1 MVWRWTGDNAFRDQM
16 YAFTKKNM
24 QYMIGLIKPGDP
36 WPAGA
41 TVHQVTLNGS
51 VAHYTVRD
59 TNAGREVLVSTPCRG
74 QTWRVHVVA
83 G

>member
-1 MVWRWTGDNAFRDQM
+1 MRQLPC
-16 YAFTKKNM
+16 
-24 QYMIGLIKPGDP
+24 QYHGNRARRAGTARAGAWSPANGTTA
-36 WPAGA
+36 AGA

-51 VAHYTVRD
+51 AAHYTVRD

-74 QTWRVHVVA
+74 QTWRVRVVA